1 MQLRPK
7 RRRSSA
13 LFGFLPFDDE
23 DEDDDDEE
31 DEDDDDDD
39 SGGSDAG
46 EVLRYELCIIN
57 WFYAVTAKVLSIM

>member
-23 DEDDDDEE
+23 DE